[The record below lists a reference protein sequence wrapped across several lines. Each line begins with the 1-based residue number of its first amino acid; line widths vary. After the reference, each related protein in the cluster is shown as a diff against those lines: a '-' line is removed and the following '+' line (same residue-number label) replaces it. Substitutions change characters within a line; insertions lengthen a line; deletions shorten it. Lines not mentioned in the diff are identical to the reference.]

1 MIDCML
7 CFNLFCLFSYL
18 FMSVCCVTL
27 CCIVLY
33 CNVVII
39 KVVNK
44 TSSLLWPPHGIGQ
57 AIIFSSRGFFFFFL
71 LFSSPIL
78 SHRALVAKIQPD
90 KFV

>member
-7 CFNLFCLFSYL
+7 CFNIFCLFSYL

-33 CNVVII
+33 CIVVII
-39 KVVNK
+39 KVANK
-44 TSSLLWPPHGIGQ
+44 TSSLLWLPYV
-57 AIIFSSRGFFFFFL
+57 SR
-71 LFSSPIL
+71 
-78 SHRALVAKIQPD
+78 RALVAKIRPD